1 MTIEINNAN
10 DERTYNSYLA
20 ARDAP
25 RQTMAHGVYP
35 NALKALAE
43 YDALVAR
50 LTGGD
55 LAQFGQYHTNVTS
68 AVAPHIATM
77 YQAMQTIVTIMQ
89 AIESASPGTFS
100 IALPQSETGP
110 QIDGGQ
116 S

>member
-1 MTIEINNAN
+1 MIQITTIN

-35 NALKALAE
+35 NAVKALAE

-55 LAQFGQYHTNVTS
+55 LAQFAGYHTNVTN
-68 AVAPHIATM
+68 AVAPHVATM
-77 YQAMQTIVTIMQ
+77 YTAMQTIVTIMQ
-89 AIESASPGTFS
+89 AIESASPGTFG
-100 IALPQSETGP
+100 IQLPQAEQEP
-110 QIDGGQ
+110 QVDGGQ